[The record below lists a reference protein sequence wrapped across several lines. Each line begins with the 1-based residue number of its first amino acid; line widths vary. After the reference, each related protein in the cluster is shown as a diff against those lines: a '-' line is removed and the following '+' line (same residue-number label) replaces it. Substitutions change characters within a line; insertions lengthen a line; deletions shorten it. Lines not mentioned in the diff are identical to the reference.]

1 MKRMKRLLI
10 GALVIGLLASLTAVP
25 AFAAAAEEGWGVA
38 SWSWSEE
45 DSSDQVNTKAIEQ
58 QTLSECNQM
67 WDTSSMDEWSA
78 DQIDIYLDLYN
89 QRVSDALDK
98 YNRTNKTIHIVVAF
112 TMPKDKDYLENY
124 VRKCNPYVY
133 LTKDGSYYST
143 TPLVL
148 SDKHLDYATAA
159 LTVKGYGNYEAMICH
174 NGEDGV
180 PTAQNASYTSFSKL
194 TIKIYNGGFSARS
207 NYIMSPEIAQK
218 LMEEYEI
225 SSGAGYPVIYSF
237 DDVLESDWFHDPV
250 IAATSVGLI
259 KGKSDARFA
268 PNDNITYA
276 EAITLATRMYAMCN
290 GEDFDSYPRKVDPWY
305 QPYLDYAK
313 KHGIP
318 WKYED
323 YNANIPRAEFVHI
336 FYKAVPSD
344 YLTEVKTVEDG
355 SIPDLSMRHKYAK
368 EIYTLYRAGVLSGND
383 ESGTFAPKS
392 AIKRCEAAAI
402 MARMMGLS

>member
-1 MKRMKRLLI
+1 M
-10 GALVIGLLASLTAVP
+10 LVIGLLFSLTAVP
-25 AFAAAAEEGWGVA
+25 SLAATTTEEGWGVA

-45 DSSDQVNTKAIEQ
+45 DSSDQVDAKAIEQ

-67 WDTSSMDEWSA
+67 WDTNSMDEWTA
-78 DQIDIYLDLYN
+78 DQIEFYLDLYN
-89 QRVSDALDK
+89 QRVSDAFDK

-133 LTKDGSYYST
+133 LTKDGKFYST

-159 LTVKGYGNYEAMICH
+159 LTVKGYGDYEAMICH

-180 PTAQNASYTSFSKL
+180 PTAQNASYTAFSKL

-259 KGKSDARFA
+259 KGKSDTLFA
-268 PNDNITYA
+268 PKDNITYA

-290 GEDFDSYPRKVDPWY
+290 GEDFDSYPKKANPWY

-318 WKYED
+318 WKYAD
-323 YNANIPRAEFVHI
+323 YNAAIPRAEFVHI
-336 FYKAVPSD
+336 FYKAVPAD
-344 YLTEVKTVEDG
+344 YLAEVKSVEDG
-355 SIPDLSMRHKYAK
+355 SIPDVSMRHKYAS
-368 EIYTLYRAGVLSGND
+368 EIYALYRAGVLTGKND
-383 ESGTFAPKS
+383 AGSFYPKNP
-392 AIKRCEAAAI
+392 IERCEAAAI
-402 MARMMGLS
+402 MARMMGL